1 MQDSLGGNSKTMIIA
16 NVSPSVWLVHLLY
29 TCLRLLPRLILK
41 VFLWNVLTVFALS
54 SCAAETL
61 NTLKF
66 AQRAKLIQ
74 NNVSFSLNVMKYD
87 MNKTLV
93 VMDSES

>member
-16 NVSPSVWLVHLLY
+16 NVSPSIWFVYLS
-29 TCLRLLPRLILK
+29 II
-41 VFLWNVLTVFALS
+41 VFLSLTVIKCHENEMDPYSFHFC

-74 NNVSFSLNVMKYD
+74 NNVSAL
-87 MNKTLV
+87 L
-93 VMDSES
+93 

>member
-1 MQDSLGGNSKTMIIA
+1 M
-16 NVSPSVWLVHLLY
+16 
-29 TCLRLLPRLILK
+29 
-41 VFLWNVLTVFALS
+41 S

-74 NNVSFSLNVMKYD
+74 NNVSLDCLILVYVAQSG
-87 MNKTLV
+87 NKGSNYFGFIPIGC
-93 VMDSES
+93 DQ